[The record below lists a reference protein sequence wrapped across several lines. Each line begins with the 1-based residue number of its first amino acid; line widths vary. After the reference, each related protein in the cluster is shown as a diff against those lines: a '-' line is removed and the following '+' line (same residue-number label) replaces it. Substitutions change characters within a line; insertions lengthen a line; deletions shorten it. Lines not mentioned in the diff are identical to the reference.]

1 MLLSE
6 QPGMLANQMMTEMLK
21 DTELLEEVLTLA
33 MTGDTV
39 ANLSGP
45 KLKRMYTF
53 LLGGGIINPEVS
65 YRMFAEEVYGK
76 KPSEQRQAEREEA
89 GAVPIV
95 PQRPNPRRVQPSI
108 VPPPEPVTPPPQAAA
123 PRPMPPPVAQ
133 APAPTA
139 QAPASPDQ
147 RARYAAMFP
156 NDTASGLIRQGIGSL
171 S

>member
-1 MLLSE
+1 
-6 QPGMLANQMMTEMLK
+6 MTEN
-21 DTELLEEVLTLA
+21 EFFEYFNE
-33 MTGDTV
+33 TG
-39 ANLSGP
+39 
-45 KLKRMYTF
+45 
-53 LLGGGIINPEVS
+53 PEV
-65 YRMFAEEVYGK
+65 RRE
-76 KPSEQRQAEREEA
+76 EREEA
-89 GAVPIV
+89 GAAPMVPS
-95 PQRPNPRRVQPSI
+95 RPNPRRVQPSI

-123 PRPMPPPVAQ
+123 FRPMPPPVAQ